1 MSKPPVNQY
10 PEYSF
15 VRPQHIRA
23 ARAWLGWNLNKMGEM
38 SGLALDTIS
47 RYERGAKQVL
57 PETVAIM
64 YRTFV
69 REGIELLP
77 DGIRVR
83 NQTWLSSS

>member
-23 ARAWLGWNLNKMGEM
+23 ARAWLGWNLQKMGEM

-47 RYERGAKQVL
+47 RYERGAKKVL
-57 PETVAIM
+57 PETMAIM
-64 YRTFV
+64 CRTFE
-69 REGIELLP
+69 REGVYVLP
-77 DGIRVR
+77 NGLKTRE
-83 NQTWLSSS
+83 SK